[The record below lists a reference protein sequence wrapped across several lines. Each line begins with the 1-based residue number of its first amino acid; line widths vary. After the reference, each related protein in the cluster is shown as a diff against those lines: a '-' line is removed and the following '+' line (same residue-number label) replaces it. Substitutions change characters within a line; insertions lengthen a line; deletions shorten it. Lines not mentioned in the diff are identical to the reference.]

1 MMLVRT
7 DRVLP
12 VISHT
17 TLPYVPIG
25 CGTPSLQLVPERR
38 RRSQCQFTFRVRER
52 SRLSAITVQPP
63 TLVPVAVQNRGR
75 CTADDIRKRRT
86 TATSLDA

>member
-7 DRVLP
+7 DRILP
-12 VISHT
+12 VVSHT
-17 TLPYVPIG
+17 TLPYVPIA
-25 CGTPSLQLVPERR
+25 CGTPSLQLAPEQRR
-38 RRSQCQFTFRVRER
+38 RARCQFTFRVRER

-63 TLVPVAVQNRGR
+63 TLVRVAVQNRGR

-86 TATSLDA
+86 AATSLDA